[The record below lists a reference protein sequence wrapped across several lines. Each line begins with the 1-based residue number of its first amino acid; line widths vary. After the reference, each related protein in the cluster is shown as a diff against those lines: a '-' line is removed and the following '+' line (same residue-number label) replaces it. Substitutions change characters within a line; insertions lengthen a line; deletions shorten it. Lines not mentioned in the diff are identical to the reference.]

1 MDPSQQNTHAKLMTR
16 DIHRLRPSP
25 TEANCFSLGAI
36 SWVSRLDVGYGLSTV
51 SVQTVETVGTIV
63 SRDMAEKFLK
73 FSIDDGIGCVTC
85 IMWLNQLTSSYF
97 SRFDSSTILLHSR
110 IARRQAR
117 DIRIGAVARVRG
129 RVGLYRGVMQITA
142 TNVVIERDPNA
153 EILHWLE
160 CVRLGRS
167 CYRIQ
172 S

>member
-36 SWVSRLDVGYGLSTV
+36 SWVSRL
-51 SVQTVETVGTIV
+51 ETVGTIV

>member
-1 MDPSQQNTHAKLMTR
+1 MGLTR
-16 DIHRLRPSP
+16 RDRARS
-25 TEANCFSLGAI
+25 C
-36 SWVSRLDVGYGLSTV
+36 
-51 SVQTVETVGTIV
+51 
-63 SRDMAEKFLK
+63 RDMAEKFLK
-73 FSIDDGIGCVTC
+73 FSIDDGTGCVTC
-85 IMWLNQLTSSYF
+85 IMWLNQLTSPYF

-110 IARRQAR
+110 VARRQAR

-142 TNVVIERDPNA
+142 TNMVIERDPNA